1 MLGHVGLMN
10 FLWRFD
16 MLRNTERYTENEVVI
31 NFLNDQFPDT
41 NCDNSKSIYSEP
53 TWLIKCDSA
62 INQFY
67 SKHTF
72 ETYQYFRIKNHM
84 VLFTA

>member
-41 NCDNSKSIYSEP
+41 NCDNTLYPEHVTHRIWLSNKSI
-53 TWLIKCDSA
+53 LF
-62 INQFY
+62 Q
-67 SKHTF
+67 
-72 ETYQYFRIKNHM
+72 TYIWNIPIFSN
-84 VLFTA
+84 